1 MTHFPQPTDGFE
13 FRVTR
18 MEWLSNG
25 VVSLVLDDPSSSANV
40 MNESLQGELE
50 RRLEQLHLV
59 APKCTG
65 LLVSSGKPKIF
76 IAGADIKYI
85 AKTADFTRDQVIGFC
100 ERGLRLYQGYA
111 ELPFPTIALIQG
123 ACLGGGFEFA
133 MALDWRIAADA
144 PASLVGLPEVHLGLV
159 PGWAATVRVPRH
171 SSVETAM
178 RRIGGGTN
186 FSATEALRIGL
197 VDQMVSADQLLNS
210 GLMKLAED
218 RSWVQTRR
226 QLMLGPARCLRE
238 TEIGQSSAEDST
250 EVGSWSESEAA
261 SLATAILPEVLAAD
275 PLLHPLAP
283 QLVIDL
289 IARSAGVDF
298 YAACAMESQ
307 TMAEVYTSP
316 IGQAL
321 VHAFLLNDR
330 AKKSPGVGPTPQPMP
345 RHQKIGI
352 VGLGIMGRSI
362 AQLFARSMGSPN
374 RQSTGGAASDQATWK
389 FLLFDKDPA
398 VRQEVARVLNSEPFE
413 VVDSLSA
420 FHDCDAILENVYE
433 QKEVKQQVLR
443 ELEAV
448 VAPSTCLLTNTS
460 VIPITELAA
469 VLQRPERFCGLH
481 FFNPIEQTKLAEIAA
496 HARTDAST
504 IWIAAQ
510 LGKQLKKMV
519 LVVGDGPGLV
529 VNRLLM
535 AMLNE
540 AQRLLA
546 EGYSLEQIDRS
557 ARNFGW
563 RLGPFEI
570 LDVIGLKTALD
581 AGGQIAKHLT
591 TALSAP
597 PFLVPLIKAGR
608 LGKHQGAG
616 FYRYASDGK
625 PQRDEEAIR
634 LLKAYVGTTPGDTA
648 AGQPHSSDPSVSR
661 DRQVPASDEESLA
674 HRMLAA
680 MLIQA
685 THILRNGQV
694 RDAAE
699 IDLCCLLALGFPP
712 YRGGLLYWLDH
723 YPLGRFVEALSDPE
737 LAKQVMEATPEGHR
751 FYR

>member
-159 PGWAATVRVPRH
+159 PGWAATVRVPRL

-238 TEIGQSSAEDST
+238 TEIGQPSAEDST

-275 PLLHPLAP
+275 PLLHPFAP

-352 VGLGIMGRSI
+352 
-362 AQLFARSMGSPN
+362 
-374 RQSTGGAASDQATWK
+374 
-389 FLLFDKDPA
+389 
-398 VRQEVARVLNSEPFE
+398 
-413 VVDSLSA
+413 
-420 FHDCDAILENVYE
+420 
-433 QKEVKQQVLR
+433 
-443 ELEAV
+443 
-448 VAPSTCLLTNTS
+448 
-460 VIPITELAA
+460 
-469 VLQRPERFCGLH
+469 
-481 FFNPIEQTKLAEIAA
+481 
-496 HARTDAST
+496 
-504 IWIAAQ
+504 
-510 LGKQLKKMV
+510 
-519 LVVGDGPGLV
+519 
-529 VNRLLM
+529 
-535 AMLNE
+535 
-540 AQRLLA
+540 
-546 EGYSLEQIDRS
+546 
-557 ARNFGW
+557 
-563 RLGPFEI
+563 
-570 LDVIGLKTALD
+570 
-581 AGGQIAKHLT
+581 
-591 TALSAP
+591 
-597 PFLVPLIKAGR
+597 
-608 LGKHQGAG
+608 
-616 FYRYASDGK
+616 
-625 PQRDEEAIR
+625 
-634 LLKAYVGTTPGDTA
+634 
-648 AGQPHSSDPSVSR
+648 
-661 DRQVPASDEESLA
+661 
-674 HRMLAA
+674 
-680 MLIQA
+680 
-685 THILRNGQV
+685 
-694 RDAAE
+694 
-699 IDLCCLLALGFPP
+699 
-712 YRGGLLYWLDH
+712 
-723 YPLGRFVEALSDPE
+723 
-737 LAKQVMEATPEGHR
+737 
-751 FYR
+751 